1 MYNRETGSA
10 AFHGVPGISNT
21 AGMALWA
28 TDYALQAA
36 TLGID
41 ELFFHEGIG
50 YKYNF
55 VGISKNKLDHPNK
68 ILTLLAADPTRCLE
82 QIHPQQLSP

>member
-1 MYNRETGSA
+1 
-10 AFHGVPGISNT
+10 
-21 AGMALWA
+21 MALWA

-55 VGISKNKLDHPNK
+55 VSISLKNKLMR
-68 ILTLLAADPTRCLE
+68 ILEILKLLAADTTRRLK
-82 QIHPQQLSP
+82 QIHSRQFTP